1 MIKGMTLPKGGNR
14 LPLILGLV
22 LGLVSAVLVVV
33 YLSSAKDDSSGGGG
47 GSSGAGLPTVVAATD
62 VQAGVRLSAEML
74 TVTNVPEGDRLAGA
88 FNNNEGLVGSVTKV
102 SLLKGEQI
110 VASKVVTGDTAI
122 EFGGSPP
129 LALQLESGQRAVSVQ
144 LSSLIGAG
152 GNVRPGDFVD
162 VILIVEVKPV
172 GGDQATQGTTDQL
185 SATVSQNVKVLA
197 VDTQR
202 VSADPAA
209 ATDPDKAAE
218 EDELATTVT
227 FAVTPTQ
234 GEVLAMAD
242 ECGKNH
248 GGRLS
253 LSLRGIGDS
262 NVLSHRTQWPEG
274 GPPPSCAAVLGVAS
288 LGE

>member
-33 YLSSAKDDSSGGGG
+33 YLSSAKDEATSTRSGDP
-47 GSSGAGLPTVVAATD
+47 GAGIDTVVAAQNIAQNTP
-62 VQAGVRLSAEML
+62 VTAEML
-74 TVTNVPEGDRLAGA
+74 KITTVPESARPSDAIGSI
-88 FNNNEGLVGSVTKV
+88 EGLVGKVTRV
-102 SLLKGEQI
+102 SISANEVVSNSKLIDRTAAGTGALSL
-110 VASKVVTGDTAI
+110 VA
-122 EFGGSPP
+122 
-129 LALQLESGQRAVSVQ
+129 ALEPGQRAVSVQ

-152 GNVRPGDFVD
+152 GNIRPGDYVD
-162 VILIVEVKPV
+162 VILIVEVKPTS
-172 GGDQATQGTTDQL
+172 GDPNAQGTTDQL
-185 SATVSQNVKVLA
+185 SATVLQNVKVLA

-209 ATDPDKAAE
+209 ATDPEKAQE
-218 EDELATTVT
+218 SDELATTVT
-227 FAVTPTQ
+227 MAVTPTQ

-242 ECGKNH
+242 ECGRNH

-253 LSLRGIGDS
+253 LALRGLGDTQSLS
-262 NVLSHRTQWPEG
+262 NRAAFPEG
-274 GPPPSCAAVLGVAS
+274 GPPPTCSAVLGISS

>member
-22 LGLVSAVLVVV
+22 LGLVAAVLVVV
-33 YLSSAKDDSSGGGG
+33 YLSSAKEDTGGSRDGGG
-47 GSSGAGLPTVVAATD
+47 AGVPTVVAASD
-62 VQAGVRLSAEML
+62 IAAGTRLSAEML
-74 TVTNVPEGDRLAGA
+74 TVTNVPEADRLAGS
-88 FNNNEGLVGSVTKV
+88 FGSTEGLINSVTKV

-110 VASKVVTGDTAI
+110 VASKVVTGDTAV
-122 EFGGSPP
+122 EFGDNPP
-129 LALQLESGQRAVSVQ
+129 LTLQLENGQRAVSVQ

-162 VILIVEVKPV
+162 VILIVEVKPE
-172 GGDQATQGTTDQL
+172 GGDPAAQGTTDQL
-185 SATVSQNVKVLA
+185 SATVAQNIKVLA

-202 VSADPAA
+202 ISADPAA
-209 ATDPDKAAE
+209 TTDPDKAAD

-227 FAVTPTQ
+227 FAVSPTQ
-234 GEVLAMAD
+234 GEVLANAD
-242 ECGKNH
+242 ECGRNH

-253 LSLRGIGDS
+253 LSLRGIGD
-262 NVLSHRTQWPEG
+262 NNILSHRATWPEG
-274 GPPPSCAAVLGVAS
+274 GPAPTCSALLGVAS